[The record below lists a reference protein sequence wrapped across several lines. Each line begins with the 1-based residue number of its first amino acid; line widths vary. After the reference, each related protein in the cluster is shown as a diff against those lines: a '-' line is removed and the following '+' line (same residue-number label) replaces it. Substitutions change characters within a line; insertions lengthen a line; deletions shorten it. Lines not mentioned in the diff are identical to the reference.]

1 MRILLAE
8 DDPLI
13 ATAIVSGLRKSGFSV
28 DWVQD
33 GQAAASALA
42 LERYGLLILDLGL
55 PKVEGLELLARI
67 RQEDNRIPVLIV
79 TARGDLED
87 RVTGLN
93 EGADDYLVKP
103 FDLEELI
110 ARVFALARRFQG
122 RASSELQLGG
132 LLVDP
137 RARTVRLDG
146 KEVALSDREFR
157 LLLALLE
164 NPGAVLSIQQLEDKL
179 YGWGEEIA
187 SNTIEVQLHRLRRK
201 LGKEWIRNIR
211 GVGFKIVTPS

>member
-13 ATAIVSGLRKSGFSV
+13 APGVVAGLRKAGFSV
-28 DWVQD
+28 DWVKD
-33 GQAAASALA
+33 GAAAEHALSM
-42 LERYGLLILDLGL
+42 ERYSLLLLDLGL
-55 PKVEGLELLARI
+55 PKLSGQELLVRLRRA
-67 RQEDNRIPVLIV
+67 ENKVPVLIL

-87 RVTGLN
+87 RVRGLN

-110 ARVFALARRFQG
+110 ARVFALTRRFQG
-122 RASSELQLGG
+122 RANSEVRVGG
-132 LLVDP
+132 LQVDP
-137 RARTVRLDG
+137 RTRTVMLDDR
-146 KEVALSDREFR
+146 EVALSDREFR
-157 LLLALLE
+157 LLMVLLE
-164 NPGAVLSIQQLEDKL
+164 QPGAVLSIQQLEDKL

-201 LGKEWIRNIR
+201 LGKEWVRNIR
-211 GVGFKIVTPS
+211 GVGFRIGNPG

>member
-13 ATAIVSGLRKSGFSV
+13 GPGIVAGLRRAGFSV
-28 DWVQD
+28 DWVKD
-33 GQAAASALA
+33 GQDAEHALSM
-42 LERYGLLILDLGL
+42 ERYSLLLLDLGL
-55 PKVEGLELLARI
+55 PKLSGQDLLTRLRRA
-67 RQEDNRIPVLIV
+67 DNRIPVLIL

-87 RVTGLN
+87 RVRGLN

-110 ARVFALARRFQG
+110 ARVFALTRRFQG
-122 RASSELQLGG
+122 RANSEVRVGG
-132 LLVDP
+132 LQVDP
-137 RARTVRLDG
+137 RTRTVKLDDR
-146 KEVALSDREFR
+146 EVSLSDREFR
-157 LLLALLE
+157 LLLVLLE
-164 NPGAVLSIQQLEDKL
+164 QPGAVLSIQQLEDKL

-201 LGKEWIRNIR
+201 LGKEWVRNIR
-211 GVGFKIVTPS
+211 GVGFRIGNPA

>member
-13 ATAIVSGLRKSGFSV
+13 ATGIVAGLRKAAFSV

-33 GQAAASALA
+33 GQAAANALQ

-55 PKVEGLELLARI
+55 PKLDGHELLARI
-67 RQEDNRIPVLIV
+67 RGADDRIPVLIV
-79 TARGDLED
+79 TAKGDLED
-87 RVTGLN
+87 RVRGLN
-93 EGADDYLVKP
+93 DGADDYLVKP

-122 RASSELQLGG
+122 RASSEVQLGG
-132 LLVDP
+132 LQVDP
-137 RARTVRLDG
+137 RVRTVRLDG
-146 KEVALSDREFR
+146 REVALSDREFR